1 MKIKTLLCLMII
13 CFNITYGQNLID
25 SNSTTKNNEITFENL
40 SIEEFKKK
48 VNNKNK
54 LVLVNFSAEWCI
66 VCKKQKPILDEM
78 KIEKKNIL
86 EIMYLNMEKNPL
98 IAEYFEVDGLP
109 VNLLYDKGKI
119 IWSREG
125 IVSKIEMLELLN
137 NNK

>member
-1 MKIKTLLCLMII
+1 MKAKIILCTIALYL
-13 CFNITYGQNLID
+13 NVTYAQNLID
-25 SNSTTKNNEITFENL
+25 SNKISNNNENIFENL
-40 SIEEFKKK
+40 NVEEFNKK

-54 LVLVNFSAEWCI
+54 LVLVNFSADWCI
-66 VCKKQKPILDEM
+66 VCKKQKPILDQI
-78 KIEKKNIL
+78 KVEKKNII
-86 EIMYLNMEKNPL
+86 EIIYLNMEKNPL
-98 IAEYFEVDGLP
+98 IADYFEVDGLP

>member
-1 MKIKTLLCLMII
+1 MKIKKLLCLMTI

-25 SNSTTKNNEITFENL
+25 SNARTNNDSAFENL
-40 SIEEFKKK
+40 SIEEFNKK

-54 LVLVNFSAEWCI
+54 LVLVNFSADWCI
-66 VCKKQKPILDEM
+66 VCKKQKPILDEI

-86 EIMYLNMEKNPL
+86 EIIYLNMEKNPL

-125 IVSKIEMLELLN
+125 IVSKIEITELLK

>member
-1 MKIKTLLCLMII
+1 MKIKKLLCLMTI

-25 SNSTTKNNEITFENL
+25 SNARTNNDSAFENL
-40 SIEEFKKK
+40 SIEEFNKK

-54 LVLVNFSAEWCI
+54 LVLVNFSADWCI

-78 KIEKKNIL
+78 KVEKKNIL
-86 EIMYLNMEKNPL
+86 EIMYLDMEKNPL

-125 IVSKIEMLELLN
+125 IVSKIEMLELLK

>member
-1 MKIKTLLCLMII
+1 MKIKKLLCLMGI

-25 SNSTTKNNEITFENL
+25 SIARTNNDSAFENL

-54 LVLVNFSAEWCI
+54 LVLVNFSADWCI
-66 VCKKQKPILDEM
+66 VCKKQKPILDEI

-86 EIMYLNMEKNPL
+86 EIIYLNMEKNPL

-125 IVSKIEMLELLN
+125 IVSKIEITELLK

>member
-1 MKIKTLLCLMII
+1 M
-13 CFNITYGQNLID
+13 
-25 SNSTTKNNEITFENL
+25 
-40 SIEEFKKK
+40 
-48 VNNKNK
+48 
-54 LVLVNFSAEWCI
+54 LVNFSAEWCI